1 MVFSTNQVRQLYVVN
16 KFDTATNVRALVTAQ
31 TGYPDPDPQKVGTTA
46 VVKIYDYDNPAAHT
60 SGLCDAFEL
69 LYVNVDGEIMHSDI
83 IKRDNIRSIR
93 MTPAAKLRKP
103 LQTWTIKLGADGI
116 DGGANT
122 ITDPQ
127 GNSFAANDKDVYYFD
142 FSFPGFQNATDEE
155 IETKTVAFQWK
166 TGDWSDAAVEAIKL
180 AFKKRNNLDNK
191 LVNVV
196 KVDATT
202 IEVWAPEG
210 GPWINGLHDNKPN
223 RIEISV
229 PEVEMFSIPG
239 LSSLPLGN
247 NSRVIPCGC
256 AVDTTAS
263 TTHLIGNAKMTAD
276 LEYFCMG
283 ERGDQYRMMGWPNY
297 VPTRYMIGPNVNAQ
311 TEYDYLDIHYYFQG
325 EGVRSDKSEKV
336 LTLVGVS
343 PLSSSGDGGE
353 KGGNNKKDGSS
364 SSTYNEDLLGIYEML
379 LSLGSTGRMPM
390 EDVAAAEGTD
400 GEYVDNDDVITID
413 DNYTAGELSESDGGE
428 ANPEDPGT
436 GGGDESLM

>member
-1 MVFSTNQVRQLYVVN
+1 MVFSTNQVRQLYVVKSN
-16 KFDTATNVRALVTAQ
+16 ETAEDVRALVTASP
-31 TGYPDPDPQKVGTTA
+31 YPNPANAGKTA

-60 SGLCDAFEL
+60 SGLCDAYEL

-93 MTPAAKLRKP
+93 FTPAAKLRTK
-103 LQTWTIKLGADGI
+103 LQTWTIKLGADGV
-116 DGGANT
+116 GLNANV

-127 GNSFAANDKDVYYFD
+127 GNAFAANDKDVYYFD

-166 TGDWSDAAVEAIKL
+166 TGDWADAAVEAIKL

-229 PEVEMFSIPG
+229 PEVEMFSIPN
-239 LSSLPLGN
+239 LSSLPLEN

-263 TTHLIGNAKMTAD
+263 TTHVVGNAKMTAD

-283 ERGDQYRMMGWPNY
+283 ERGDQYRMKGWPNY
-297 VPTRYMIGPNVNAQ
+297 VPTRYMIGQNFDPR
-311 TEYDYLDIHYYFQG
+311 TEFDYLDIHYYFQG

-336 LTLVGVS
+336 LTLVEKHS
-343 PLSSSGDGGE
+343 DDNSSLMNLYVILCGGE
-353 KGGNNKKDGSS
+353 STSRVPFDGIGEAS
-364 SSTYNEDLLGIYEML
+364 G
-379 LSLGSTGRMPM
+379 
-390 EDVAAAEGTD
+390 VAATEKIEGA
-400 GEYVDNDDVITID
+400 YVANDDVITTD
-413 DNYTAGELSESDGGE
+413 DNYTVGELTEGD
-428 ANPEDPGT
+428 EDSGT
-436 GGGDESLM
+436 GGSDGNKGGGTAS

>member
-1 MVFSTNQVRQLYVVN
+1 MVFSTNQVRQLYVVKSN
-16 KFDTATNVRALVTAQ
+16 ETAEDVRALVTANP
-31 TGYPDPDPQKVGTTA
+31 YPNPANAGKTA

-60 SGLCDAFEL
+60 SGLCDAYEL

-93 MTPAAKLRKP
+93 LTPAAKLRTK
-103 LQTWTIKLGADGI
+103 LQTWTIKLGADGV
-116 DGGANT
+116 GQNANT

-127 GNSFAANDKDVYYFD
+127 GNAFAANDKDVYYFD

-166 TGDWSDAAVEAIKL
+166 TGDWADAAVEAIKL

-239 LSSLPLGN
+239 LSSLPLEN
-247 NSRVIPCGC
+247 NSRVVPCGC

-263 TTHLIGNAKMTAD
+263 TTHVVGNAKMTAD

-283 ERGDQYRMMGWPNY
+283 ERGDQYRMKGWPNY
-297 VPTRYMIGPNVNAQ
+297 VPTRYMIGQNVDPQ
-311 TEYDYLDIHYYFQG
+311 TEFDYLDIHYYFQG

-336 LTLVGVS
+336 LTLVYTASGS
-343 PLSSSGDGGE
+343 EAGSGNPLQTIYGILCGGQNTARLPFDGDGGVAE
-353 KGGNNKKDGSS
+353 
-364 SSTYNEDLLGIYEML
+364 TEGI
-379 LSLGSTGRMPM
+379 
-390 EDVAAAEGTD
+390 EGD
-400 GEYVDNDDVITID
+400 YVDNDDVITID
-413 DNYTAGELSESDGGE
+413 DNYTVGELTEDGGE
-428 ANPEDPGT
+428 ETPEDPGT
-436 GGGDESLM
+436 GGGGNA

>member
-1 MVFSTNQVRQLYVVN
+1 MVFSTNQVRQLYVVKSN
-16 KFDTATNVRALVTAQ
+16 ETAEDVRALVTANP
-31 TGYPDPDPQKVGTTA
+31 YPNPANAGKTA

-60 SGLCDAFEL
+60 SGLCDAYEL

-93 MTPAAKLRKP
+93 FTPAAKLRKQ
-103 LQTWTIKLGADGI
+103 LQTWTIKLGADGV
-116 DGGANT
+116 GQNANV

-127 GNSFAANDKDVYYFD
+127 GNAFAANDKDVYYLD

-166 TGDWSDAAVEAIKL
+166 TGDWADAAVEAIKL

-210 GPWINGLHDNKPN
+210 GPWIQGLHDNKPN

-229 PEVEMFSIPG
+229 PEVEIFSIPN
-239 LSSLPLGN
+239 LSSLPLEN

-256 AVDTTAS
+256 AVDTTAN
-263 TTHLIGNAKMTAD
+263 TTHVVGNAKMTAD

-283 ERGDQYRMMGWPNY
+283 ERGDQYRMKGWPNY
-297 VPTRYMIGPNVNAQ
+297 VPTRYMVPGIVGNNYN
-311 TEYDYLDIHYYFQG
+311 TEFDYLDIHYYFQG

-336 LTLVGVS
+336 LTLVAVHSDSS
-343 PLSSSGDGGE
+343 PMNNLYTILCGGE
-353 KGGNNKKDGSS
+353 NTGRAPFEGAGNN
-364 SSTYNEDLLGIYEML
+364 EGI
-379 LSLGSTGRMPM
+379 
-390 EDVAAAEGTD
+390 AATEGIE
-400 GEYVDNDDVITID
+400 GEYVANDDVITID
-413 DNYTAGELSESDGGE
+413 DNYTVGELTESSDDSG
-428 ANPEDPGT
+428 ND
-436 GGGDESLM
+436 GDENGGLV

>member
-1 MVFSTNQVRQLYVVN
+1 MVFSTNQVRQLYVVKSN
-16 KFDTATNVRALVTAQ
+16 ETAEDVRALVTASP
-31 TGYPDPDPQKVGTTA
+31 YPNPANAGKTA
-46 VVKIYDYDNPAAHT
+46 VVKIYDYDNPAAHI
-60 SGLCDAFEL
+60 SGLCDAYEL

-93 MTPAAKLRKP
+93 LTPATKLRTK
-103 LQTWTIKLGADGI
+103 LQTWTIKLGADGV
-116 DGGANT
+116 GQNANV

-127 GNSFAANDKDVYYFD
+127 GNAFAANDKDVYYFD

-166 TGDWSDAAVEAIKL
+166 TGDWADAAVEAIKL

-239 LSSLPLGN
+239 LSSLPLEN
-247 NSRVIPCGC
+247 NSRVVPCGC

-263 TTHLIGNAKMTAD
+263 TTHVVGNAKMTAD

-283 ERGDQYRMMGWPNY
+283 ERGDQYRMKGWPNY
-297 VPTRYMIGPNVNAQ
+297 VPTRYMVPGIVGNDYN
-311 TEYDYLDIHYYFQG
+311 TEFDYLDIHYYFQG

-336 LTLVGVS
+336 LTLVAKHSDSS
-343 PLSSSGDGGE
+343 PLSALYMALCGGP
-353 KGGNNKKDGSS
+353 
-364 SSTYNEDLLGIYEML
+364 
-379 LSLGSTGRMPM
+379 SLGRSDM
-390 EDVAAAEGTD
+390 EAVAETEGIE

-413 DNYTAGELSESDGGE
+413 DNYTVGELTEDGGSE
-428 ANPEDPGT
+428 TPVDPGT
-436 GGGDESLM
+436 GGGGTSV